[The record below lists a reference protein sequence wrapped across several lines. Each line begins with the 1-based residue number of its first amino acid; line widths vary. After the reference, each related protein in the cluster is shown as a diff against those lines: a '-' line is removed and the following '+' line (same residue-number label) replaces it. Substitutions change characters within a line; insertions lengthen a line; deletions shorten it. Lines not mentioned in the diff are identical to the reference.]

1 MSSLDDKTVNINIYK
16 NNKDKIE
23 SSVNKSESYIIIS
36 NEELHN
42 KNKELLV
49 ETTQLENTISDL
61 ENDNE
66 RMEKSITY
74 QRGLLHNFNHLRNYE
89 REKCTLHLNMINIY
103 KEYILQ
109 LENNNKKLS
118 IINKC
123 NAIVLLLVVLL
134 CLLTSLIEYYDFIL
148 LTFIVCFTYYC
159 NTFMFNNYDN
169 ININNSLKLN
179 INDIIKDIMKK
190 DNEINKITSKSDF
203 ISELIDSA

>member
-1 MSSLDDKTVNINIYK
+1 MSTLDDKTVNINIYK
-16 NNKDKIE
+16 DNKDKIDN
-23 SSVNKSESYIIIS
+23 SPNKSESYIIIS

-49 ETTQLENTISDL
+49 ETKKLENNISEL

-66 RMEKSITY
+66 RMEKSIIY

-89 REKCTLHLNMINIY
+89 QDKCTLYIDMTDIY
-103 KEYILQ
+103 KKSVFQ
-109 LENNNKKLS
+109 LENNNKKLL

-123 NAIVLLLVVLL
+123 NIIVLLLVVLL
-134 CLLTSLIEYYDFIL
+134 GLLTSLIEYYDFIL

-169 ININNSLKLN
+169 INISLKLN